1 MAAERSLNIGCQRRV
16 WNIHAN
22 FISGRRISRFGLRL
36 SLAFA
41 GNRDG
46 RGPLQ
51 PLANFTT
58 NPAGSAIVDAA
69 GPIRQLVDNAAPTQK
84 RFLVIA
90 ERDGDKSDSIVQIE
104 TP

>member
-1 MAAERSLNIGCQRRV
+1 VAEE
-16 WNIHAN
+16 
-22 FISGRRISRFGLRL
+22 ISRFGLRL

-41 GNRDG
+41 GNRDS

-51 PLANFTT
+51 PPANFMT

-69 GPIRQLVDNAAPTQK
+69 GPIRQLVDNAVPTQK

-90 ERDGDKSDSIVQIE
+90 ERDGDKSGSVVQIE